1 MNSPLPQHFF
11 VREIENYC
19 KQNLFNMPFGTKR
32 TGIYQISKLKTG
44 SYRTGLQIYT
54 FFSNTLWHLLH
65 VTLMRPLP
73 LGALRTCP
81 HPGHLKYRKFLRS
94 RFIYERKGDSTQV
107 MYQVFSEYL
116 RLRFLENALK
126 YAYIISTRPMVLSI
140 FPGMMI
146 SVKIRTRESIRSPRH
161 NASNPLRPI
170 INCANLY
177 LKLPIA
183 MCPQKNPNK

>member
-1 MNSPLPQHFF
+1 MQLIKNREPKLSEKNQFLF
-11 VREIENYC
+11 VVCSTPTFDIE
-19 KQNLFNMPFGTKR
+19 P
-32 TGIYQISKLKTG
+32 
-44 SYRTGLQIYT
+44 T

-140 FPGMMI
+140 LPGMMI
-146 SVKIRTRESIRSPRH
+146 SAKIRIRESIRRPRH

-183 MCPQKNPNK
+183 VCPQKNPNK